1 VLKSMSITRRII
13 SGVLL
18 AELISA
24 VIISLTSVAFE
35 RHIHFQAFD
44 VMLHGRAEALL
55 GAVADANDVADDVML
70 DTHSVTIPR
79 GDLFEVQENNG
90 RVLGRSEKWP
100 AAITAGDVQAGSKN
114 GIYRTSVNH
123 HDYRFVQ
130 LNAVRTVDPG
140 EHGGT
145 PHNITVLY
153 GSPTTHVRHEIYEAV
168 RFYSILS
175 LSLLIA
181 TAGLTAWFLRNA
193 LFPLHQLASE
203 AGGIS
208 ASQWSFNPPETARS
222 TRELAPLTRAIEA
235 ALARLELSFA
245 QQRRFTSDAAH
256 ELKTDVAIIKSSL
269 QLLTM
274 RDRSADDY
282 RNGLE
287 VCLEDCTRLESTVQ
301 QMLTLARVEYESD
314 FRIPLATESI
324 DMADYVDDAVSQFSS
339 LAQLKDIAINVA
351 KTGTAQ
357 VCLDVNDGALLCSN
371 LLHNALQHSPS
382 GSTISIR
389 LTDADGWIT
398 FSIVDEGEGIPENV
412 LPHVFEPF
420 FRADSSRDRKS
431 GGTGL
436 GLAICKAICA
446 RAGGSI
452 VIDSVVNK
460 ETQVSVKLPS
470 YIEVK
475 V

>member
-1 VLKSMSITRRII
+1 LKSMSITRRIL

-44 VMLHGRAEALL
+44 VMLHGRAESLL
-55 GAVADANDVADDVML
+55 GAVADADDAADDVML
-70 DTHSVTIPR
+70 DTNSITIPD
-79 GDLFEVQENNG
+79 GDLFEVLENNG
-90 RVLGRSEKWP
+90 RTLGRSQRWP
-100 AAITAGDVQAGSKN
+100 AEITAGNVQAGSKN
-114 GIYRTSVNH
+114 GVYRATVNH
-123 HDYRFVQ
+123 LDYRFVQ

-140 EHGGT
+140 EHGGI
-145 PHNITVLY
+145 PHKVTVLY
-153 GSPTTHVRHEIYEAV
+153 GSPTTHVWHEIYEAV

-181 TAGLTAWFLRNA
+181 TAGLIAWFLRNA
-193 LFPLHQLASE
+193 LSPLHQLASE
-203 AGGIS
+203 ASSIS
-208 ASQWSFNPPETARS
+208 STQWSFNPPETAKS

-235 ALARLELSFA
+235 ALARLEQSFA

-256 ELKTDVAIIKSSL
+256 ELKTGVAIIKSSL

-274 RDRSADDY
+274 RERSAEDY

-301 QMLTLARVEYESD
+301 QMLTLARVEYESEL
-314 FRIPLATESI
+314 RIPFGNESI
-324 DMADYVDDAVSQFSS
+324 DLADYIDDAVSKFSS
-339 LAQLKDIAINVA
+339 LAQLKGIAVNVS
-351 KTGTAQ
+351 KTGPAQ
-357 VCLDVNDGALLCSN
+357 TSLDGSDCALLCSN

-389 LTDADGWIT
+389 LADANGWILL
-398 FSIVDEGEGIPENV
+398 SIADEGEGIPKDI
-412 LPHVFEPF
+412 LPHIFDPF

-446 RAGGSI
+446 RAGGNIS
-452 VIDSVVNK
+452 IDSEVDK
-460 ETQVSVKLPS
+460 GTQVTVRFPL
-470 YIEVK
+470 YITATV
-475 V
+475 

>member
-1 VLKSMSITRRII
+1 
-13 SGVLL
+13 
-18 AELISA
+18 
-24 VIISLTSVAFE
+24 
-35 RHIHFQAFD
+35 
-44 VMLHGRAEALL
+44 
-55 GAVADANDVADDVML
+55 
-70 DTHSVTIPR
+70 
-79 GDLFEVQENNG
+79 
-90 RVLGRSEKWP
+90 
-100 AAITAGDVQAGSKN
+100 
-114 GIYRTSVNH
+114 
-123 HDYRFVQ
+123 
-130 LNAVRTVDPG
+130 
-140 EHGGT
+140 
-145 PHNITVLY
+145 
-153 GSPTTHVRHEIYEAV
+153 
-168 RFYSILS
+168 
-175 LSLLIA
+175 
-181 TAGLTAWFLRNA
+181 
-193 LFPLHQLASE
+193 
-203 AGGIS
+203 
-208 ASQWSFNPPETARS
+208 
-222 TRELAPLTRAIEA
+222 
-235 ALARLELSFA
+235 
-245 QQRRFTSDAAH
+245 
-256 ELKTDVAIIKSSL
+256 
-269 QLLTM
+269 M